1 MVPTTQ
7 MLTCGYFIDD
17 LRAGAYITERLVND
31 SNPLLFDVN
40 PMKGPTHFSSSNV
53 RKLGRR

>member
-1 MVPTTQ
+1 